1 MQPAATA
8 QAAPA
13 GLASIA
19 PRVANTMTGNE
30 YLEQLAKRQEK
41 QPDRTVS
48 GSVIDAGVT
57 ALKAAIGLPEAFLG
71 LADIPSG
78 GTIGKFLEDAGYKP
92 KEAKEILD
100 TYLSEAQQYANRQV
114 KETKGFLPTIG
125 AALQNPSTIVT
136 AVGESLPQMLGGA
149 AVARGILKAAPSVA
163 PALEIARR
171 THTKRL
177 RTLPLKHLNHP

>member
-1 MQPAATA
+1 MQRAVNPQTGEVLFLVNNQWMPPAQVAKNDKGDTA
-8 QAAPA
+8 YLVNNQWEIVPSSPDQS

-19 PRVANTMTGNE
+19 PRAANTMTGNE

-100 TYLSEAQQYANRQV
+100 TYLSEAQQ
-114 KETKGFLPTIG
+114 
-125 AALQNPSTIVT
+125 
-136 AVGESLPQMLGGA
+136 
-149 AVARGILKAAPSVA
+149 
-163 PALEIARR
+163 
-171 THTKRL
+171 
-177 RTLPLKHLNHP
+177 